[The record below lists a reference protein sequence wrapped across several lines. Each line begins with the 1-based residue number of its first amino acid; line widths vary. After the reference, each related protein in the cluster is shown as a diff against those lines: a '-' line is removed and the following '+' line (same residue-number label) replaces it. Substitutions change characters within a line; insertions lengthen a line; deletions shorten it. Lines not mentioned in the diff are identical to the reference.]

1 MRNCVAIVARLCC
14 SPIMPAK
21 KTLRAVVERLE
32 KSAVVLVI
40 GSREVTFPRS
50 ALPTP
55 LTEGDV
61 LAFTITRDGDGA
73 AREEAAA
80 ELDSETGKRGPGR
93 KRGNP
98 RTASARTNKK

>member
-1 MRNCVAIVARLCC
+1 
-14 SPIMPAK
+14 MPAN

-32 KSAVVLVI
+32 KSAVVLAI

-61 LAFTITRDGDGA
+61 LAFTIMVDGDGA
-73 AREEAAA
+73 AREEVAAD
-80 ELDSETGKRGPGR
+80 LDSETGKRGPGR